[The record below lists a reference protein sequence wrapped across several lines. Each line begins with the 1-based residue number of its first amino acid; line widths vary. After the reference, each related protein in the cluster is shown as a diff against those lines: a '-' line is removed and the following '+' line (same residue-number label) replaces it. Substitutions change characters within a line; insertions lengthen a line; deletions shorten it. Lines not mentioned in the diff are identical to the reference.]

1 MTLRRMLRPALVCFT
16 VMLGAGAMASCSAVE
31 GENNR
36 FESLAQ
42 HVADIRLD
50 GSPEPAS
57 LAAEQPPMRPAMA
70 SSRSPLKVELMD
82 VHDLW
87 DARDGGLR
95 GTVGDIGERAAQV
108 AAPVVAQA
116 ALQRAS
122 LRHSNATQMRPAM
135 PVEPVVEREAG
146 DSRTLI
152 QIGAYSSPEAA
163 RVAWANVSKGSA
175 RGALSGLSP
184 VYEAVEVNG
193 RQFTRLKIAAP
204 AASGAA
210 ICQAVAVSDPW
221 CARHVSAS

>member
-16 VMLGAGAMASCSAVE
+16 VMLGAGALASCSAAE
-31 GENNR
+31 GETSR

-50 GSPEPAS
+50 GSPGPAS
-57 LAAEQPPMRPAMA
+57 LAAEPAHMRPAMA
-70 SSRSPLKVELMD
+70 ARRSPLKVELMD

-95 GTVGDIGERAAQV
+95 GAVGDIGDRAAQV

-116 ALQRAS
+116 VLQRAS
-122 LRHSNATQMRPAM
+122 LSTATMRPAIAAE
-135 PVEPVVEREAG
+135 PAEPVTREAS
-146 DSRTLI
+146 DTRTLI

-184 VYEAVEVNG
+184 VYEAVEVKG